1 MYASNYSSINRS
13 FSSDVMAAMLVY
25 KNNRFSLRWELISI
39 VRKEEEERS
48 VIDEW
53 STEEEIED

>member
-1 MYASNYSSINRS
+1 MHASNYSSINRS

-39 VRKEEEERS
+39 VRKFCTNILYCF
-48 VIDEW
+48 VN
-53 STEEEIED
+53 

>member
-39 VRKEEEERS
+39 VRKFCTNIWYCF
-48 VIDEW
+48 VN
-53 STEEEIED
+53 